1 MLPLVTH
8 TKKRQIWFLSN
19 EKLHTC
25 NRSYFRGNGMHPTN
39 LPFTGPTWFST
50 STTKPGRGSGPGQAS
65 PRHVG
70 CAAAILP
77 GGGGAAQPGR
87 CLWAA
92 TALRAAGAPAFSG
105 RNPARALPCECLGH
119 RGPRTAGLDRGMGSK
134 TAHLHRSRKS
144 DSARAARAARAAR
157 TSRPKGASA
166 GGLGNHTETP
176 PPPKGGIF
184 AVSSDINGLFINPE
198 QLGNTLSMPK
208 QVLSNSARVLCSTHK
223 SLQDLVPAPTSRE
236 VMVC

>member
-1 MLPLVTH
+1 MVTH
-8 TKKRQIWFLSN
+8 TNKRQIWILSN

-25 NRSYFRGNGMHPTN
+25 NRSYFRGNGMSPTN

-50 STTKPGRGSGPGQAS
+50 STTKPGRGSGPGRAS

-77 GGGGAAQPGR
+77 GGGGAAQSSR

-92 TALRAAGAPAFSG
+92 TALPSAGAPGCSG
-105 RNPARALPCECLGH
+105 RKSTRALPCECLGH
-119 RGPRTAGLDRGMGSK
+119 RGPSTAGLDRGMGAK
-134 TAHLHRSRKS
+134 TAHLHRSRRS
-144 DSARAARAARAAR
+144 DSRRAARAVSTR
-157 TSRPKGASA
+157 TSEKRASA
-166 GGLGNHTETP
+166 GGLGDQKETP

-184 AVSSDINGLFINPE
+184 VVSSDINGLFIDPE
-198 QLGNTLSMPK
+198 QLGNMLSMPK
-208 QVLSNSARVLCSTHK
+208 QVLSNSSRVVCSTHK

-236 VMVC
+236 VMAC

>member
-92 TALRAAGAPAFSG
+92 TALRAAGAPAFPPAPYLASAQVTEG
-105 RNPARALPCECLGH
+105 RGQLGW
-119 RGPRTAGLDRGMGSK
+119 TAGWAVKLPTC
-134 TAHLHRSRKS
+134 TA
-144 DSARAARAARAAR
+144 AARVTAR
-157 TSRPKGASA
+157 GQ
-166 GGLGNHTETP
+166 
-176 PPPKGGIF
+176 
-184 AVSSDINGLFINPE
+184 PE
-198 QLGNTLSMPK
+198 QQEPLERQGRKERQLEGLATTRKLLRLQKVGSSQFHQTSTVCSSILNSWEIRSACLSK
-208 QVLSNSARVLCSTHK
+208 C
-223 SLQDLVPAPTSRE
+223 
-236 VMVC
+236 